1 MMMFY
6 PGWYLKHRIDLMRQ
20 YPHEIAPL
28 NQGKLILGKLAFR
41 WNDFLPTG
49 HPSLYSPPRNEALH
63 LVGSVALA
71 LTVSVYWVIYQV
83 WDAAFHHWE
92 KSWKYNVHRSNLTNL
107 KVFHLVIKHCVG
119 SVKWL
124 ILFLKQ
130 NEFRRRN

>member
-1 MMMFY
+1 MIFY

-92 KSWKYNVHRSNLTNL
+92 KSWKYNVQRSIIDKPQGVSSGDKTLCQMIDIISQT
-107 KVFHLVIKHCVG
+107 
-119 SVKWL
+119 KW
-124 ILFLKQ
+124 I
-130 NEFRRRN
+130 